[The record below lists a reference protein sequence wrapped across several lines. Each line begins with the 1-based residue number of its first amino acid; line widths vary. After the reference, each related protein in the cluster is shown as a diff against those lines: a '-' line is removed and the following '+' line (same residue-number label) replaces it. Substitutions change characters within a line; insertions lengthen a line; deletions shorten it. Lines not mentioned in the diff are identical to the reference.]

1 MIKFQRCKTENDFSS
16 WRKIAAA
23 GILQDSLFAS
33 LLFNIFISDITL
45 MKDQKFVIMP
55 MITRNLHWPNILK
68 KLSEMIS

>member
-1 MIKFQRCKTENDFSS
+1 MIKFQSCKIENDFSS

-23 GILQDSLFAS
+23 GILQDSLLAP

-55 MITRNLHWPNILK
+55 MITRYLHWAKILT
-68 KLSEMIS
+68 KLSEMNS